1 MKLKSVVLM
10 LLLLSLCAVVT
21 GCSGSA
27 QNRAAVDVDISAMP
41 AATAYSFASELFYGD
56 SEAYRNCTV
65 RVSGEYTQSYFD
77 ATGLYYDYVVVFDCT
92 NSSGGCN
99 VSVQGC
105 DCEIDTKWE
114 VDANAQPLKTF
125 AIDITNTY
133 VEFAGSPQYQIEVL
147 GNRWHMHKF

>member
-77 ATGLYYDYVVVFDCT
+77 ATGLYYDYVVVFDGTCCT
-92 NSSGGCN
+92 TG
-99 VSVQGC
+99 
-105 DCEIDTKWE
+105 
-114 VDANAQPLKTF
+114 
-125 AIDITNTY
+125 
-133 VEFAGSPQYQIEVL
+133 VEFKAAPQTVLPEVGETIELVGTLDSYEEL
-147 GNRWHMHKF
+147 GQTYFYLKNASVSAAPNS